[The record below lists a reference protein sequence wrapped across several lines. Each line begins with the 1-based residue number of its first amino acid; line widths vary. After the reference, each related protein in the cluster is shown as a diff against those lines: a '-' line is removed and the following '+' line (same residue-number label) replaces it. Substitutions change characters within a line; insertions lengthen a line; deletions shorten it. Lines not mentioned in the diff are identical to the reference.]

1 MINNNK
7 ATGGYLQRAERVE
20 YFHSPTEGII
30 PIDKLSE
37 RYIPQEHSQ
46 LPFKADIEKTKKS
59 MEERKVVKAFKNHDE
74 SDRYETKYNTE
85 STSSTHNTTPPDIKI
100 FKDRANPDSQ
110 LKCFI
115 NYLNKLKVIELINLL
130 SQDFDTYIKSR
141 DLNPNFF
148 TQLFA
153 NADSEL
159 YIELIEVIGTKIDGE
174 HLNNDAGKLIENIA
188 FRMHLTMSKNV
199 ATAICDIGKQLRFQ
213 EDKDNYFKYWLA
225 EDTSIFK
232 QFQAHLGKLLHSKI

>member
-1 MINNNK
+1 MINDNK
-7 ATGGYLQRAERVE
+7 ATGGYTSTSYPEGVE
-20 YFHSPTEGII
+20 HFHSPTKGII
-30 PIDKLSE
+30 PTGKLSE
-37 RYIPQEHSQ
+37 CYTLQEPSQ
-46 LPFKADIEKTKKS
+46 LPFKADIEKPKIP
-59 MEERKVVKAFKNHDE
+59 MEERKVVKAYKNHDE

-159 YIELIEVIGTKIDGE
+159 YIKLIEVIGTKIDGE
-174 HLNNDAGKLIENIA
+174 YLNNDAGELIENIA
-188 FRMHLTMSKNV
+188 FRMHLTMSKNDD
-199 ATAICDIGKQLRFQ
+199 TPIETYDKIYQLM
-213 EDKDNYFKYWLA
+213 DKVTDSY
-225 EDTSIFK
+225 
-232 QFQAHLGKLLHSKI
+232 